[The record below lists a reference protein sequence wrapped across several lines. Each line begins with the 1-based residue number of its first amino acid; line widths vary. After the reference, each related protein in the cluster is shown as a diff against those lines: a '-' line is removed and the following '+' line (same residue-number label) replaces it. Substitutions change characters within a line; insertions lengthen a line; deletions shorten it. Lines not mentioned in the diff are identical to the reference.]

1 MCLEGLL
8 ILMCLT
14 ASLPPQSLLP
24 ILSGLLKMQPNLK
37 SIILPLIPRPSSQD
51 AIEALRQA
59 TKKLQDAYPFS
70 NASSFSTHHSFGAP
84 QQPPMRD
91 DYVLSRIRP
100 HVTEF
105 VSTCLSYFP
114 YFSYKYPVPPSPSK
128 HSHAAQS
135 SSGSST
141 HSLQKERFHPA
152 ESFTF
157 LSTVTRFIIDQPSLV
172 ISELEA
178 LILPRLSEEW
188 KTWVE
193 NLDRHA
199 NREGNMVAPSVAR
212 SWEVE
217 IERLVD
223 GKAPGI
229 SNLMRGVLQHFPV
242 KQGWAFSTRSPPMMV
257 EP

>member
-114 YFSYKYPVPPSPSK
+114 YFSIPTSVSVLALGMAVALAGIAALVPAYSASK
-128 HSHAAQS
+128 
-135 SSGSST
+135 
-141 HSLQKERFHPA
+141 L
-152 ESFTF
+152 
-157 LSTVTRFIIDQPSLV
+157 DV
-172 ISELEA
+172 ITA
-178 LILPRLSEEW
+178 LRRI
-188 KTWVE
+188 
-193 NLDRHA
+193 
-199 NREGNMVAPSVAR
+199 G
-212 SWEVE
+212 
-217 IERLVD
+217 
-223 GKAPGI
+223 
-229 SNLMRGVLQHFPV
+229 
-242 KQGWAFSTRSPPMMV
+242 
-257 EP
+257 